1 MKRAMYLFLFLAVAL
16 ANVRGAAG
24 IVPADKVNVEITRVS
39 KDAGIL
45 HWKITNSSGGGV
57 YVYNFF
63 MLGPAYN
70 IERSPGR
77 LVFDTSPTVRVA
89 SCPPNRVAPLL
100 LTFVRSSG
108 VIEADFADDEL
119 KQAGGN
125 EVSLKIAVGSEP
137 YKVVEEAKRF
147 YNSDCKHS
155 PYDAIINWATFL
167 ESNQIK
173 VP

>member
-1 MKRAMYLFLFLAVAL
+1 MTETCLSLPFGDAL
-16 ANVRGAAG
+16 NC
-24 IVPADKVNVEITRVS
+24 
-39 KDAGIL
+39 
-45 HWKITNSSGGGV
+45 SGGIDPREHHFTGKERDTESGLD
-57 YVYNFF
+57 YFGARYNFF

-70 IERSPGR
+70 IERSPGK

-100 LTFVRSSG
+100 LTFVRSGG
-108 VIEADFADDEL
+108 VIEGDFVDDEI
-119 KQAGGN
+119 KQASGD

-147 YNSDCKHS
+147 YNSNCKHS
-155 PYDAIINWATFL
+155 PYDAIVNWATFL
-167 ESNQIK
+167 ESNSIH

>member
-1 MKRAMYLFLFLAVAL
+1 MKRAMCLSLLLVAAL
-16 ANVRGAAG
+16 GNALGA
-24 IVPADKVNVEITRVS
+24 VPADKVHLELMRVA
-39 KDAGIL
+39 KNTGQL
-45 HWKITNSSGGGV
+45 HWKITNDSTEGV

-70 IERSPGR
+70 IERSPGK

-100 LTFVRSSG
+100 LTFVRSGG
-108 VIEADFADDEL
+108 VIEGDFMDDEL
-119 KQAGGN
+119 KQAGGA
-125 EVSLKIAVGSEP
+125 EVSLKVAVGSEP

-147 YNSDCKHS
+147 YNSNCKHS

-167 ESNQIK
+167 QSNSVK